1 MSWRYI
7 EKRIGDVEQEVTQRD
22 QFRNE
27 DLNLSETLVRE
38 AVQNS
43 LDAGP
48 KAGTAAGSVTVTFTD
63 LKTTGD
69 TQKTFLTGLLKE
81 HLKHAEAAGL
91 DTASVDFGNPGA
103 ILIEDFGTCGLTGAV
118 DQWEDSHFCDFW
130 RRHGKS
136 HKSGTAR
143 GRHGLGK
150 LVFSCSS
157 KLGAFFGSTVR
168 VGDAGQYVMGQCVL
182 NLRNVDGTTYLP
194 HGFFSD
200 MINDGPQAGLQIPLQ
215 DADLVGDFHKHLGL
229 ARQNN
234 PGLSIVIP
242 FPVDDL
248 SVEKMISIG
257 IVNYFFPIL
266 TGNLVLRFNDTE
278 VNAATLRALAE
289 TYAKD
294 GIHDA
299 DARFDFIESVSSC
312 MASGSAIEIKDTAWA
327 SDGRLTESVF
337 DPAQLDTMRKQ
348 FRDGELVALKLPI
361 PISHKTNGRTV
372 SHFSIFVQRPA
383 ELTKGDDFYVR
394 NGLTVPKE
402 RRFGDRKSLGALI
415 ANETEVAGFLGDAEN
430 AAHSSWSG
438 VAEKLKNNYKN
449 CENTLRAIRHSLVQF
464 HDLLAQVLEEEDEE
478 ALLDVLWVDA
488 GKAGKATKKKK
499 DKEPPTPP
507 EPPPEPTP
515 RPIRIEKSTGG
526 FVVRP
531 TPSTAAALPITFSVR
546 AAYDRLRGDPF
557 GKHSDLDFDFKRAGD
572 VVINPHNVE
581 LEETTTNGVLVKIT
595 DPDFRL
601 EISGFDPNRDLVVK
615 AEVVR

>member
-27 DLNLSETLVRE
+27 ELNLSETLVRE

-48 KAGTAAGSVTVTFTD
+48 KAGTGVGPVTVTFTE
-63 LKTTGD
+63 LKSLGD
-69 TQKTFLTGLLKE
+69 AQKAFLTGLFSE

-91 DTASVDFGNPGA
+91 DIASVDFGNPSL
-103 ILIEDFGTCGLTGAV
+103 ILIEDFGTSGLTGAV

-168 VGDAGQYVMGQCVL
+168 AGDAGQYLMGQCVL
-182 NLRNVDGTTYLP
+182 NLRNVDGRTYLP

-200 MINDGPQAGLQIPLQ
+200 IINDGPQTGLQIPLQ
-215 DADLVGDFHKHLGL
+215 DAGLVGNFHKYCGL
-229 ARQNN
+229 ERQDKS
-234 PGLSIVIP
+234 GLSIVIP

-248 SVEKMISIG
+248 SVEEMISIG

-278 VNAATLRALAE
+278 ANSATLRELAE
-289 TYAKD
+289 THAKD
-294 GIHDA
+294 GIQDA
-299 DARFDFIESVSSC
+299 DARFNFIESVASS
-312 MASGSAIEIKDTAWA
+312 MSSDSAIEIKDTAWA
-327 SDGRLTESVF
+327 DGKLTESVF
-337 DPAQLDTMRKQ
+337 DPAQMETMRKQ

-361 PISHKTNGRTV
+361 SISHKANGRTV

-383 ELTKGDDFYVR
+383 ELTKGEDFYVR

-415 ANETEVAGFLGDAEN
+415 ANEAEVAGFLGDAEN

-438 VAEKLKNNYKN
+438 VAEKLKRNYRN
-449 CENTLRAIRHSLVQF
+449 SENTLRAIRHSLVQF
-464 HDLLAQVLEEEDEE
+464 HDLLAQVLEEDDDE
-478 ALLDVLWVDA
+478 ALLDILWVDA
-488 GKAGKATKKKK
+488 GKEGKAAKSKK
-499 DKEPPTPP
+499 DKMPPTPP
-507 EPPPEPTP
+507 VTLPEPKP
-515 RPIRIEKSTGG
+515 RPIRIEQSAGG
-526 FVVRP
+526 FSLRP
-531 TPSTAAALPITFSVR
+531 TPSTAAALPITCKVR

-557 GKHSDLDFDFKRAGD
+557 EKHSELDFDFKRAGD
-572 VVINPHNVE
+572 VVINPYNVE
-581 LEETTTNGVLVKIT
+581 LQETTTNGVQVKIT
-595 DPDFRL
+595 DPDFHL
-601 EISGFDPNRDLVVK
+601 EIRGFDPNRDLVVK